1 MVCAHLGSYV
11 KTIRNAVLRLFFFFV
26 THMLPVV
33 FKIVA
38 LCLFV
43 AHFFCHRGRD
53 LCLLDGGKSIIGLTQ
68 HYKQITAG
76 HKKPTLQFFALITSN
91 RNFIVIKYEV
101 MKVEFC
107 LLDQFT
113 RFSGGLYHIGNVE
126 T

>member
-11 KTIRNAVLRLFFFFV
+11 KTIRNAFLRLFFFFV

-43 AHFFCHRGRD
+43 AHFLLSRER
-53 LCLLDGGKSIIGLTQ
+53 LVLLDGGKHIIGLTQ

-76 HKKPTLQFFALITSN
+76 HKKPTLHFLHSSLVIETS
-91 RNFIVIKYEV
+91 K
-101 MKVEFC
+101 
-107 LLDQFT
+107 Q
-113 RFSGGLYHIGNVE
+113 
-126 T
+126 

>member
-43 AHFFCHRGRD
+43 AHFFTIEGETCACWMVGKA
-53 LCLLDGGKSIIGLTQ
+53 LL
-68 HYKQITAG
+68 
-76 HKKPTLQFFALITSN
+76 
-91 RNFIVIKYEV
+91 V
-101 MKVEFC
+101 
-107 LLDQFT
+107 
-113 RFSGGLYHIGNVE
+113 
-126 T
+126 